1 MTSIDFRGLLMAALP
16 HAVAV
21 VLMLLLASMVFP
33 PVMYEGKELNQDDIR
48 NNIGM
53 AKETRD
59 IQRLEG
65 DKPHWTGSMFG
76 GMPTIQI
83 VGGDIFSAPKS
94 VWRAVQK
101 VIPNGVDTVFVAMCS
116 AYVLGLCLGF
126 SSWLSLL
133 LAVGFGLS
141 SVNVLYLAAGHATKV
156 RAIATMPGVVGGVIL
171 AFRGKMW
178 SGTAVAAFFAAIHI
192 QSGHFQMTYYLIFL
206 LVAIALGAGWKAFR
220 ENAWPPFF
228 KTTGM
233 LVLGAVIAALPQTSQ
248 LALTEQYS
256 EFTTRGK
263 SNLVVEGND
272 ETRDGL
278 GRGYILEY
286 SMSRSEWLSIFIPD
300 IKGGN
305 NQLYWGEQT
314 FSAGAFY
321 FGALAF
327 SLWLAWMIA
336 GSSWLRWPTFLV
348 SVLSVMLSW
357 RSGSVVTNFFL
368 DHVPLFDKFR
378 DTKMMLVV
386 LQVVIPMGAAMA
398 LHEMVQPDAK
408 KQWKRWL
415 IGGAIPALVLLA
427 FYAVPESFFE
437 FSSNIRKDVAFEQYG
452 NRVLALR
459 KEIFR
464 ADVLRSMGFCVFAL
478 LSIAALVKAWV
489 KPQWVI
495 ITCALVL
502 GLDLINVDGRY
513 LGDRNYTDRLEKFFP
528 FEATEIDQE
537 ILRRERVAIPD
548 FDAQFEEAKKR
559 WESQLDIRLT
569 RRHQKVKD
577 AAAFEV
583 LNANSHYRVFNI
595 RSPFGESRTSY
606 FHKSVGGYHAA
617 KLMRIQEF
625 IDNILYDEQG
635 KIIKSL
641 KAGNFRINPAMAPG
655 LAMLNAKYIVV
666 PGMDQPLVYSGAL
679 GPAWFVDEVEWVQ
692 DAQAEISGVKTL
704 DPARKA
710 LVHEEFKDVL
720 GSISSPGNASVS
732 LVHYHP
738 EGSRYEVNS
747 AKGGLLCLSE
757 MFYPLGWT
765 ATIDGEKTPIVRANA
780 LLMALKVPSGKH
792 EVQMSFEPEG
802 WGMSKGMSYAGSMLW
817 VALLGFCAWRHRRE
831 NA

>member
-1 MTSIDFRGLLMAALP
+1 MTSIDFRGLLMTALP
-16 HAVAV
+16 HALAAVFMVVA
-21 VLMLLLASMVFP
+21 ASLVFP
-33 PVMYEGKELNQDDIR
+33 PVMYEGKELNQDDTR

-59 IQRLEG
+59 MHRLEG
-65 DKPHWTGSMFG
+65 DKPHWTNSMFG

-83 VGGDIFSAPKS
+83 VGINHFSAPQK

-101 VIPNGVDTVFVAMCS
+101 TIPNGVDTVFMAMCS
-116 AYVLGLCLGF
+116 AYILGLCLGL

-133 LAVGFGLS
+133 LALGFGLS

-171 AFRGKMW
+171 AFRGKAW
-178 SGTAVAAFFAAIHI
+178 AGTGVAAFFAALHIH
-192 QSGHFQMTYYLIFL
+192 SNHFQMTYYLLFL

-220 ENAWPPFF
+220 EKAWPQFF
-228 KTTGM
+228 KTAGM
-233 LVLGAVIAALPQTSQ
+233 LALGAVIAALPQTSQ

-263 SNLVVEGND
+263 SNLVVETDGQ
-272 ETRDGL
+272 TRDGL
-278 GRGYILEY
+278 DRGYILEY
-286 SMSRSEWLSIFIPD
+286 SMSRSEWLSVFVPD

-305 NQLYWGEQT
+305 NQLYWGEQA

-321 FGALAF
+321 FGAIAF
-327 SLWLAWMIA
+327 ALWLTWMIA

-348 SVLSVMLSW
+348 SLLSVMLSW
-357 RSGSVVTNFFL
+357 RSGSVLTNFFL

-398 LHEMVQPDAK
+398 LFEMTQPEAK
-408 KQWKRWL
+408 KQWKKWL
-415 IGGAIPALVLLA
+415 IGGAVPALVLLA
-427 FYAVPESFFE
+427 FYALPDAFFE
-437 FSSNIRKDVAFEQYG
+437 FTSNIRRDVAYGQYG
-452 NRVLALR
+452 NRVLELR

-464 ADVLRSMGFCVFAL
+464 ADVLRSLGFCGLGL

-489 KPQWVI
+489 KPQWVVI
-495 ITCALVL
+495 ACTLIL
-502 GLDLINVDGRY
+502 GLDLLNVDGRY
-513 LGDRNYTDRLEKFFP
+513 LGDRNYTDRLTKFFP
-528 FEATEIDQE
+528 FETTAADQE
-537 ILRRERVAIPD
+537 ILKRERMAILD
-548 FDAQFEEAKKR
+548 FDEQFELAKKR
-559 WESQLDIRLT
+559 WERQLDIRLT
-569 RRHQKVKD
+569 RRHQSIKD

-583 LNANSHYRVFNI
+583 LNTNSHYRVFNL

-641 KAGNFRINPAMAPG
+641 KAGDFQINPSMAPG
-655 LAMLNAKYIVV
+655 LAMLNAKYILV
-666 PGMDQPLVYSGAL
+666 PGMDKPLVFAGAL
-679 GPAWFVDEVEWVQ
+679 GPAWFVNEVEWVD
-692 DAQAEISGVKTL
+692 DAQSEISGVKTL
-704 DPARKA
+704 DPSRKA

-720 GSISSPGNASVS
+720 GKVSAPGNNTVN
-732 LVHYHP
+732 LVQYHP
-738 EGSRYEVNS
+738 EGSTYQVNS

-757 MFYPLGWT
+757 VFYPLGWT
-765 ATIDGEKTPIVRANA
+765 ATIDGEETPIVRANA
-780 LLMALKVPSGKH
+780 LLMALNVPPGQH
-792 EVQMSFEPEG
+792 EVQLSFEPEG
-802 WGMSKGMSYAGSMLW
+802 WDMSKGMSHAGSVLW
-817 VALLGFCAWRHRRE
+817 LSLLGFCAWRHRRDV
-831 NA
+831 A